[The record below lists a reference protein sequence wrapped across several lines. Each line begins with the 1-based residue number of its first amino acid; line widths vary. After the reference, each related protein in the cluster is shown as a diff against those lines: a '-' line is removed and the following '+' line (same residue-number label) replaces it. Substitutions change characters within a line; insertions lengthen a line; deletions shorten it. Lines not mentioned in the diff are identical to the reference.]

1 MLSEDLHLSDKHLS
15 DQEMLLAADGELST
29 RRAAQVHSHLAEC
42 WACRARMAEIE
53 EQRSPISREL
63 TDRLLIRNYLP
74 SPDRVHY

>member
-42 WACRARMAEIE
+42 C
-53 EQRSPISREL
+53 
-63 TDRLLIRNYLP
+63 
-74 SPDRVHY
+74 SPDPRQTYHDSDSFFSEE

>member
-42 WACRARMAEIE
+42 WAVALGWQKSKRRL
-53 EQRSPISREL
+53 PISREL
-63 TDRLLIRNYLP
+63 TDRLSIRNYLP